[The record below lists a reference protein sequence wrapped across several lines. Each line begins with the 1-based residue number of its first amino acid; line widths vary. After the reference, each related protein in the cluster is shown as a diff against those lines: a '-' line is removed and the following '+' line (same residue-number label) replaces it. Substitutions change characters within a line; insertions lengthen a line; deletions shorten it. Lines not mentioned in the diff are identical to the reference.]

1 MFLPRVNFDHK
12 HVLLLLLLL
21 LSLSLSSGGGRGVGK
36 NYRESKRLKSYII
49 LLRKQTL
56 KEQYTTEK
64 ASA

>member
-1 MFLPRVNFDHK
+1 MNLNYNPWKIKFSSSSSS
-12 HVLLLLLLL
+12 
-21 LSLSLSSGGGRGVGK
+21 SLSLSSGK